1 MQSKLIKAK
10 SIPLNY
16 RKSNQEIESLL
27 VICFVKRGSD
37 RNGATQ
43 AKRRLGKRE
52 RKQRAECVL
61 LDCGFACLYTLPHRR
76 LTFFFFFWET
86 RVLFFK
92 NWNPNRPVR
101 LEFIVPVP
109 MPVQKQGS
117 FVPENIPAYQ
127 VVSAVPE
134 TYIGFR
140 PINSYR
146 TGKRK
151 VFLSHSHLPP
161 ATISTFSTSIRDRGL
176 ILAAAT
182 SSSSSSSSPLSLA
195 LSLSLSV

>member
-1 MQSKLIKAK
+1 
-10 SIPLNY
+10 
-16 RKSNQEIESLL
+16 
-27 VICFVKRGSD
+27 
-37 RNGATQ
+37 
-43 AKRRLGKRE
+43 
-52 RKQRAECVL
+52 
-61 LDCGFACLYTLPHRR
+61 
-76 LTFFFFFWET
+76 
-86 RVLFFK
+86 
-92 NWNPNRPVR
+92 
-101 LEFIVPVP
+101 
-109 MPVQKQGS
+109 MPVQKQSS

-127 VVSAVPE
+127 VVSAAPE

-182 SSSSSSSSPLSLA
+182 SSSSSSSSPLSL
-195 LSLSLSV
+195 SLSLSVRLTFSFSLSFSVFQTSQMIFGTPNKFTLHLACFKNPSN